1 MGDGDPL
8 IEDRIGHRSRDG
20 GRDLAA

>member
-1 MGDGDPL
+1 MGRDDPL
-8 IEDRIGHRSRDG
+8 IEDRVGDRAEG